1 MNPKGLSGKPGGPFL
16 CNGPARGPDRGSE
29 LCKTTDFSAEG
40 PVRLETTVGPLRL
53 RNPVIMASGTF
64 GYGWEF
70 RDFLDYSRIGGVIA
84 KTVTPNARKGTPP
97 PRTCETACGV
107 LNSIGL
113 PNGGIDEFLRVGLPF
128 LSKLDTCRIA
138 SIAGESPE
146 EFAGMAEKICGQ
158 GGVDAIEVNVS
169 YPNVKKGGMAFGAD
183 PKATEEVTRAVKA
196 ASTVPVIV
204 KLTPN
209 VTSIAEAAAA
219 ARAGGADIVSAVNT
233 FLGMAL
239 DWRRGRAVLGN
250 VVGGLSGPAI
260 KPLALRMVWDIV
272 RAVDIPVIG
281 VGGITTGADVLE
293 FLTVGARAVQVGTAS
308 LVEPTAVDR
317 IVREME
323 SELADHGFGDVQEAV
338 GRFAPA

>member
-1 MNPKGLSGKPGGPFL
+1 M
-16 CNGPARGPDRGSE
+16 
-29 LCKTTDFSAEG
+29 
-40 PVRLETTVGPLRL
+40 RLETTVGPLRL

-70 RDFLDYSRIGGVIA
+70 RDFLDYSRLGGVIA
-84 KTVTPNARKGTPP
+84 KTVTPKARKGNPP

-113 PNGGIDEFLRVGLPF
+113 PNGGIDQFLHVGLPY

-138 SIAGESPE
+138 SIAGETAE
-146 EFAGMAEKICGQ
+146 EFAGMAQKICAQ

-169 YPNVKKGGMAFGAD
+169 CPNVKKGGMAFGTD

-209 VTSIAEAAAA
+209 VTSIAKAAEAA
-219 ARAGGADIVSAVNT
+219 RSGGADIISAVNT
-233 FLGMAL
+233 FLGMAV
-239 DWRRGRAVLGN
+239 DWRGGRAVLGN

-260 KPLALRMVWDIV
+260 KPLALRMVWDVV
-272 RAVDIPVIG
+272 RAIDVPVIG
-281 VGGITTGADVLE
+281 IGGITTGADVLE

-317 IVREME
+317 IIRETE

-338 GRFAPA
+338 GRLAPA